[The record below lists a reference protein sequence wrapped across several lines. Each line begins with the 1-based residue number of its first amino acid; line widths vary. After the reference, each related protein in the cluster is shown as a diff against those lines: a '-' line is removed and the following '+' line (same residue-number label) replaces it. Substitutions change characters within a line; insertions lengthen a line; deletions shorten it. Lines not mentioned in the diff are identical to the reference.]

1 MIRTLREERGREKM
15 EANNAAHKRADVAKA
30 SRNRAARSASP
41 SLASASAGASGVEE
55 QVAGGPGGGG
65 GGGGAGTA
73 LAAAALSTAEQHRDR
88 LLGYQATSAR
98 RTRIIDEAADFETP
112 TAGLSPWA
120 SPQERALQLKRQ
132 QRVLREQ
139 AWQAR
144 PEYEKRTMVVAI
156 DLAGR
161 KVVKEMRRVERPADE
176 EDGDEG
182 PEEVEE
188 EEEEGPGAGAEGH
201 GGYGLSSSSASV
213 GQRNGGAFSRNP
225 LLGGLVRPRY
235 PTSKAEEGGRA
246 SEGEASQRRDGVGG
260 EGRADDRRAP
270 LGKWRRVQDDFG
282 DNERV
287 ILDGGFGADDPIVA

>member
-1 MIRTLREERGREKM
+1 
-15 EANNAAHKRADVAKA
+15 V
-30 SRNRAARSASP
+30 
-41 SLASASAGASGVEE
+41 
-55 QVAGGPGGGG
+55 
-65 GGGGAGTA
+65 
-73 LAAAALSTAEQHRDR
+73 AALSAAEQHRDR

-176 EDGDEG
+176 EDNGED
-182 PEEVEE
+182 PEEEE
-188 EEEEGPGAGAEGH
+188 EEEEGPDTDAEGH
-201 GGYGLSSSSASV
+201 GGYGLPPSSSV
-213 GQRNGGAFSRNP
+213 GQRSDGRGEADGGRGGGNGGGAFSRNP
-225 LLGGLVRPRY
+225 LLGGLVRPKY
-235 PTSKAEEGGRA
+235 PASKVEEAGRA
-246 SEGEASQRRDGVGG
+246 SEGEASHRRDGVDG